1 VTVDVNSEIGK
12 IRQVIVHRPGVETQ
26 RYPHGDFL
34 QVFPL
39 RPGMSSFNL
48 EEAEKEF
55 SEFNQVLRSQA
66 VEVFELTDL
75 LVEALDASPLAREDL
90 ISSFLRDASIRG
102 NDLQEAARVVLVA
115 ASSNGDLVRRLF
127 SGIRYEETTLDERS
141 AFPLAFLTGNN
152 FDSEGFL
159 LGPLNT
165 AFFVR
170 DPMNVVG
177 EGVTLNRMYWPFRG
191 REVVLY
197 EIIKRYHPLFSG
209 VPQWYDH
216 GGSFYLEGG
225 DVVNIDA
232 RTVALGMSS
241 RTEATAIDVLCQRL
255 LWGGRGSQVDDV
267 FVFTVPQE
275 GNRVHLD
282 AYLSRIDYDKFLV
295 DPLLQENASVYR
307 VRRGY
312 AQGDVRVE
320 LLTSNIST
328 ILGLMVKEVGVRV
341 VEFGNASIG
350 QMQREYENGSLG
362 TLCLSP
368 GNLCV
373 CKENVWTNDAL
384 DKVGMTLHPV
394 SIQELTA
401 GFGGPSSLCLPLW
414 REKL

>member
-1 VTVDVNSEIGK
+1 MTVDVNSEIGK

-177 EGVTLNRMYWPFRG
+177 EGVTLNRMYWPFRAE
-191 REVVLY
+191 RWCCM
-197 EIIKRYHPLFSG
+197 RS
-209 VPQWYDH
+209 
-216 GGSFYLEGG
+216 
-225 DVVNIDA
+225 
-232 RTVALGMSS
+232 
-241 RTEATAIDVLCQRL
+241 
-255 LWGGRGSQVDDV
+255 
-267 FVFTVPQE
+267 
-275 GNRVHLD
+275 
-282 AYLSRIDYDKFLV
+282 
-295 DPLLQENASVYR
+295 
-307 VRRGY
+307 
-312 AQGDVRVE
+312 
-320 LLTSNIST
+320 
-328 ILGLMVKEVGVRV
+328 
-341 VEFGNASIG
+341 
-350 QMQREYENGSLG
+350 
-362 TLCLSP
+362 
-368 GNLCV
+368 
-373 CKENVWTNDAL
+373 
-384 DKVGMTLHPV
+384 
-394 SIQELTA
+394 
-401 GFGGPSSLCLPLW
+401 
-414 REKL
+414 